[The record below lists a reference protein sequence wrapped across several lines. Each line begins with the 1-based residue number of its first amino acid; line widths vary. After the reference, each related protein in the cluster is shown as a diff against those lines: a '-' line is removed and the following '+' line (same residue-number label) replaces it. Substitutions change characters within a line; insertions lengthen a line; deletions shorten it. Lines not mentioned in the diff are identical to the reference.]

1 MTAYD
6 WLLIFFGAGLAIFFI
21 FQGLVRALF
30 SFFALW
36 SATLLAAVLYQ
47 ETTFRLQAI
56 TGPNVSLARGLVFD
70 GLLLIFLIAGYVL
83 TRLAFP
89 VTKLP
94 KLGFLDNVLGLIVGA
109 VIALLLVSL
118 LLNSMGVMVM
128 ERWVTNDR
136 GWATL
141 RASFV
146 GSGIRGITSQAL
158 AIYSWGFVPFFKG
171 LPPVLLPR

>member
-6 WLLIFFGAGLAIFFI
+6 WLLIFFGAGLAISFI

-30 SFFALW
+30 SLFALW

-47 ETTFRLQAI
+47 ETAFRLQAI

-94 KLGFLDNVLGLIVGA
+94 KLGFLDNLLGLAVGA
-109 VIALLLVSL
+109 VIAVLLVSL

-141 RASFV
+141 RASFA
-146 GSGIRGITSQAL
+146 GSGIRAVTSRAL